1 MVAGGVFGIAV
12 AARSGPRGPGDG
24 PAQAAAEATPTDVAL
39 PRPETSSPTPM
50 LSDAAA
56 PPTQGSTPSTTHTPS
71 PTPAPSPTPTAQPA
85 DQTASSRLQAFMGLS
100 TWVDVEDSLEP
111 EQQALIAADAG
122 VQTIFAQSSRWRS
135 PRDLHA
141 AGRLGRLIE
150 AAHDRGVRVV
160 VWYVPDFVDLPRD
173 YLRSQKAMA
182 FVTPRG
188 DRPDGF
194 GLDIEVEELT
204 DVAER
209 TARLLELSEALRTW
223 AGPDYP
229 MAAIV
234 LPPLQLELRPSW
246 WPDFPFDQLR
256 ASFDVFIPMSYSSF
270 RGTDAGTT
278 YDWNRRNITALR
290 RRAGDPELAVHLAGG
305 IADNLPEVDAFVRAA
320 EQTDVIGAG
329 LYDLETTPAEAWT
342 TLQRLRVE
350 TPP

>member
-1 MVAGGVFGIAV
+1 
-12 AARSGPRGPGDG
+12 
-24 PAQAAAEATPTDVAL
+24 
-39 PRPETSSPTPM
+39 
-50 LSDAAA
+50 
-56 PPTQGSTPSTTHTPS
+56 
-71 PTPAPSPTPTAQPA
+71 
-85 DQTASSRLQAFMGLS
+85 LQAFAGLS
-100 TWVDVEDSLEP
+100 TWVDVEDALEP
-111 EQQALIAADAG
+111 EQQALIAAEAG

-135 PRDLHA
+135 PRDVHA

-204 DVAER
+204 DTAER
-209 TARLLELSEALRTW
+209 STRLLELSEALRTW

-234 LPPLQLELRPSW
+234 LPPLQLDLRPSW
-246 WPDFPFDQLR
+246 WPDFPFEQLR

-270 RGTDAGTT
+270 RGTDADTT
-278 YDWNRRNITALR
+278 YDWNRRNVTQLR
-290 RRAGDPELAVHLAGG
+290 RRAGDLGLAVHLAGG
-305 IADNLPEVDAFVRAA
+305 IADNLPEVEAFVRAA
-320 EQTDVIGAG
+320 EQTEVMGAG
-329 LYDLETTPAEAWT
+329 LYDLETTPANAWA
-342 TLQRLRVE
+342 TLARLRVQ
-350 TPP
+350 PSAP

>member
-1 MVAGGVFGIAV
+1 M
-12 AARSGPRGPGDG
+12 
-24 PAQAAAEATPTDVAL
+24 
-39 PRPETSSPTPM
+39 
-50 LSDAAA
+50 
-56 PPTQGSTPSTTHTPS
+56 
-71 PTPAPSPTPTAQPA
+71 
-85 DQTASSRLQAFMGLS
+85 
-100 TWVDVEDSLEP
+100 
-111 EQQALIAADAG
+111 
-122 VQTIFAQSSRWRS
+122 QTIYAQSSRWRS

-160 VWYVPDFVDLPRD
+160 VWYVPDFVDLARD

-204 DVAER
+204 DTAER
-209 TARLLELSEALRTW
+209 SARLLELSQALRTW

-234 LPPLQLELRPSW
+234 LPPLQLDLRPTW
-246 WPDFPFDQLR
+246 WPDFPFEQLR

-270 RGTDAGTT
+270 RGTDAGLT
-278 YDWNRRNITALR
+278 YDWNRRNVAELR

-305 IADNLPEVDAFVRAA
+305 IADNLPEVGAFVRAA
-320 EQTDVIGAG
+320 QQTEVIGAG
-329 LYDLETTPAEAWT
+329 LYDLETTPQQAWA
-342 TLQRLRVE
+342 TLARLRVV
-350 TPP
+350 P